1 MAFPTLDEVVGE
13 LRMIAEDDAITGD
26 SKLADIDVDSLD
38 ILEWVFEIEGKA
50 GVEVDESVYDKD
62 ALESASVR
70 DLYER
75 IKAGAD
81 G

>member
-13 LRMIAEDDAITGD
+13 LRSIAEDDAITGD
-26 SKLADIDVDSLD
+26 SKLSDIDVDSLD